1 MQFDHLRRR
10 DFITLLGGAAAWPL
24 ATWPLVA
31 RAQRPQSVPRVG
43 YVFSFIPSEGRHLW
57 EACRQGLRDL
67 GYIEGQNIILEPRWA
82 EGKHERLPGLLADL
96 VRLNVDVIVAAATP
110 ASHAA
115 KAATATIPI
124 VIVAVGEPVRAGL
137 VASLAHP
144 GGNVTGLGLLTP
156 DLSGKRLELLLEIA
170 GKASRVAILMN
181 PDNPV
186 SAIFL
191 EETQAAARRAGIEL
205 QRVDARTPQEI
216 EPAFGIIT
224 ESRADAIIVFDD
236 PVLWSHRPRIAA
248 LAAARRLPAMYGLQ
262 DFVDDGG
269 LMSYG
274 PNRPDQYR
282 RTAIF
287 VDKILKGAKP
297 ADLPVEQPTKFDLVI
312 NLKTAQALGLTIPP
326 TLLARAD
333 EVIE

>member
-1 MQFDHLRRR
+1 
-10 DFITLLGGAAAWPL
+10 
-24 ATWPLVA
+24 
-31 RAQRPQSVPRVG
+31 
-43 YVFSFIPSEGRHLW
+43 
-57 EACRQGLRDL
+57 
-67 GYIEGQNIILEPRWA
+67 
-82 EGKHERLPGLLADL
+82 L

-110 ASHAA
+110 ASRAA

-137 VASLAHP
+137 VASLARP

-170 GKASRVAILMN
+170 GKVSRVAILMN
-181 PDNPV
+181 PDNAV

-191 EETQAAARRAGIEL
+191 EETQAAARRVGIEL
-205 QRVDARTPQEI
+205 QRVDARNPQEI
-216 EPAFGIIT
+216 EPAFGAIT
-224 ESRADAIIVFDD
+224 AGGADALIVFDD
-236 PVLWSHRPRIAA
+236 PVLWSHRPRIVT
-248 LAAARRLPAMYGLQ
+248 LAAARRTPAMYGLR
-262 DFVDDGG
+262 DFVNDGG

-297 ADLPVEQPTKFDLVI
+297 ADLPVEQPTRFDLVI
-312 NLKTAQALGLTIPP
+312 NLATAKTLGLTVSPI
-326 TLLARAD
+326 LLARAD